1 MNLLRALRTGPR
13 SQMAFT
19 GAGGKT
25 TAVFSLARELVGEAG
40 TVLVTTTTHFG
51 VDQVR
56 LGDMHIAA
64 SGPEEVAAALEGV
77 EGVVVVTSGR
87 EDEGRTTGIDLRIAE
102 ELAEFAQRRGLPLL
116 VEADGSRMRPLKA
129 PAAHEPVVPDFVE
142 AVVVCAGLSGLGKPV
157 GAEWVHRPER
167 FGELA
172 GLAHGA
178 PVTAAALAAVLR
190 SADGGLKGAPAGARA
205 IALLNQADT
214 AGLQAQGRR
223 IAGEILGDFDAVL
236 VAALAEGEVYAVHEP
251 AAGIVLAAGGST
263 RMGRPKP
270 LLDWGGGPLV
280 AHVAGLALA
289 AGCDPVFVVTGAEG
303 EAVKA
308 AVADLPV
315 RVVHNPDW
323 REGQSSS
330 VRAGLRE
337 ASRAGGASSA
347 RGTAGSG
354 KVGSCGSAMFLLVD
368 QPFVEATMIRKLIET
383 HAASLAPI
391 VAPLI
396 RGQRG
401 NPVLFDRAT
410 FPEFEG
416 LTGDSGGRALF
427 ARHRVEWVEWHDER
441 ALQDLDTE
449 ADYTDLGGL

>member
-1 MNLLRALRTGPR
+1 
-13 SQMAFT
+13 MAFT

-25 TAVFSLARELVGEAG
+25 TAVFRLARELVGEAG
-40 TVLVTTTTHFG
+40 TVLITTTTHFG

-56 LGDMHIAA
+56 LWDAHITA

-87 EDEGRTTGIDLRIAE
+87 EDEGRAVGVDLRIATA
-102 ELAEFAQRRGLPLL
+102 LGEFAQRRGLPLL

-157 GAEWVHRPER
+157 GAEWVHRPEW

-172 GLAHGA
+172 GLASGA
-178 PVTAAALAAVLR
+178 PVTAAALATVLR
-190 SADGGLKGAPAGARA
+190 SVDGGLKGAPAGARV

-214 AGLQAQGRR
+214 PEPQAQGRR
-223 IAGEILGDFDAVL
+223 IAGEILGDYDAVL
-236 VAALAEGEVYAVHEP
+236 VAALAEEEVYAVHEP
-251 AAGIVLAAGGST
+251 VAGIVLAAGGST
-263 RMGRPKP
+263 RMGRSKQ
-270 LLDWGGGPLV
+270 LLDWGGRSLV

-289 AGCDPVFVVTGAEG
+289 AGCDPVVVVTGAEG
-303 EAVKA
+303 EAVGA

-315 RVVHNPDW
+315 KVVHNPDW
-323 REGQSSS
+323 EAGQSTS
-330 VRAGLRE
+330 VRAGL
-337 ASRAGGASSA
+337 AAAGRAGSA
-347 RGTAGSG
+347 
-354 KVGSCGSAMFLLVD
+354 VFLLVD

-383 HAASLAPI
+383 HAATLAPI

-396 RGQRG
+396 REQRG

-416 LTGDSGGRALF
+416 LTGDTGGRALF